1 MPLWSTGLT
10 ADSLEFEFE
19 NGSVTGS
26 DLDFGIH
33 DNVLLDSSDGAP
45 GTDADF
51 RLALEEQ
58 SEKKPQWLT
67 EDQKARCFANND
79 GWWLRH
85 EKGSG
90 DRYWDELLVQVTNL
104 RGANST
110 TGLGIA
116 TITNISFEGLTS
128 GAANN
133 APAYE
138 VGGSGTLANAFV
150 RVTWNEA
157 VDFEL
162 DGSSFPEITVT
173 HTKSADDSEVSYTAT
188 ATAGNTT
195 VNTMEPVGTDTDG
208 HAFDTLL
215 INSTDGAPGSD
226 AGSLFLLEDSDDVS
240 SANYKAALQL
250 ETQRSGN
257 QMNFY
262 FTIAGS
268 NANGA
273 LTIARQSLASLGS
286 STVKDYN
293 LSTVSSSTDITTQVS
308 DSITSASVTTT

>member
-1 MPLWSTGLT
+1 
-10 ADSLEFEFE
+10 
-19 NGSVTGS
+19 
-26 DLDFGIH
+26 
-33 DNVLLDSSDGAP
+33 
-45 GTDADF
+45 
-51 RLALEEQ
+51 
-58 SEKKPQWLT
+58 
-67 EDQKARCFANND
+67 
-79 GWWLRH
+79 
-85 EKGSG
+85 
-90 DRYWDELLVQVTNL
+90 
-104 RGANST
+104 
-110 TGLGIA
+110 
-116 TITNISFEGLTS
+116 
-128 GAANN
+128 
-133 APAYE
+133 
-138 VGGSGTLANAFV
+138 
-150 RVTWNEA
+150 
-157 VDFEL
+157 
-162 DGSSFPEITVT
+162 
-173 HTKSADDSEVSYTAT
+173 
-188 ATAGNTT
+188 
-195 VNTMEPVGTDTDG
+195 MEPVGTDTDG

-215 INSTDGAPGSD
+215 INSTDGAPESD